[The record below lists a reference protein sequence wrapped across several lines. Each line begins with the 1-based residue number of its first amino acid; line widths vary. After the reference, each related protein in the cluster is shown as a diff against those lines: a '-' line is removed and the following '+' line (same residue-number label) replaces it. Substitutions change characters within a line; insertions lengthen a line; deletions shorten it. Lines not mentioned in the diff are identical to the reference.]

1 MHPSVYQCTHACVYA
16 HCTVESSLPRKSSQ
30 SPKKVIAMAQ
40 AHDHRQ
46 RVEGLELVRAAAVR
60 RLEACLP
67 IAEEGG
73 DHHAARGWLQ
83 RAISALSVLPLV
95 ADSVREAWCCVLHL
109 PAVRLHEFQ
118 YARLAVRE
126 LLVLFLCCTRPG
138 FIMFSDPE
146 AVLAAIQ
153 PPGGLEFPPASAFG
167 LGGLQGVMQALAAA
181 ARLGRAGG
189 ACPSFCRKAFDI
201 HDEEAIAAIQAC
213 YALVAL
219 LSRSA

>member
-1 MHPSVYQCTHACVYA
+1 
-16 HCTVESSLPRKSSQ
+16 
-30 SPKKVIAMAQ
+30 MAQ

-67 IAEEGG
+67 TAEEGG

-213 YALVAL
+213 YQLVTL